1 MNRRLTHIHDSHPT
15 ADGDGV
21 KIFRNIA
28 GGSLSDFDPFLLLDE
43 LYSDDPADYIGGFP
57 EHPHR
62 GFETVTYMLEGSM
75 KHKDHMGNEGLLE
88 PGSVQWM
95 TAGRGVLHSEM
106 PLQDE
111 GRLHGFQLWV
121 NLPANEKMRPADYQE
136 LPKEK
141 IPVITIGERSYVKVI
156 AGAFNRNGSIVSGP
170 ITGVTTAPDYF
181 DIFLG
186 EGDTVDVTTEKNKRV
201 LIYVY
206 EGLAIIEDKSLNAKQ
221 LGTLSEGDSV
231 LITAGQ
237 QSRLLFLAG
246 IPIKEPIVNWGPFV
260 MNTREEI
267 EQAVK
272 DFQTDKLVSVAK

>member
-1 MNRRLTHIHDSHPT
+1 MNRRLTHIHDSYPT

-21 KIFRNIA
+21 KIYRNIA
-28 GGSLSDFDPFLLLDE
+28 GGSLSAFDPFLLLDE

-186 EGDTVDVTTEKNKRV
+186 EGDTVDVTTEKKGVAILHGNGTNS
-201 LIYVY
+201 LIGAGNTTGNGGDNFQWMDIWSIKDMPESLKDQPVSQGLYV
-206 EGLAIIEDKSLNAKQ
+206 EKSESASGFIYWD
-221 LGTLSEGDSV
+221 GTSFVWLQQGD
-231 LITAGQ
+231 
-237 QSRLLFLAG
+237 
-246 IPIKEPIVNWGPFV
+246 
-260 MNTREEI
+260 
-267 EQAVK
+267 
-272 DFQTDKLVSVAK
+272 